1 MDSKVNMPWHTNQ
14 VVKGITHMSWW
25 AFHQISGRIPT
36 FHLQGQGVNKGIATK
51 IKTNRLRNRMI
62 KTILKKKYF
71 QNTPCLG
78 RGNTTLNVLHA
89 HILRAIWVLII
100 EISCLKLTTHLRKL
114 WIDIHGPIL
123 GAKVYAFRIN
133 GPYNHCQHLIALQ
146 GRPAAGS
153 LRAIH
158 VAKQTKLTSISWTNS
173 CKEWQVWSFWFKLW
187 NFSF

>member
-1 MDSKVNMPWHTNQ
+1 MSIPSNLWQNTHISPSGPGSKQRDCNQ
-14 VVKGITHMSWW
+14 
-25 AFHQISGRIPT
+25 
-36 FHLQGQGVNKGIATK
+36 NKNQQVAKQNDKNHIE
-51 IKTNRLRNRMI
+51 
-62 KTILKKKYF
+62 KKYF

-133 GPYNHCQHLIALQ
+133 GPYNHCQHLIAHQ